1 MRKQFFICGRR
12 GMCHVHILGSM
23 QAITAANMFFD
34 PSGAD
39 RDILRNWYDVSSQVE
54 RRTNQATDQIRELE
68 YSYLWYMMMSFQT
81 IFRK

>member
-1 MRKQFFICGRR
+1 MRKLFFICGRR
-12 GMCHVHILGSM
+12 GMCHVHILGSA
-23 QAITAANMFFD
+23 QAITAANMFSD

-39 RDILRNWYDVSSQVE
+39 RNILRNWFSVSSRVE
-54 RRTNQATDQIRELE
+54 RRTNQAKDQIREAE